1 MIQKSAL
8 IKGLLIGTACIA
20 AIAYLRPSDSIPNSG
35 REVDIAPEF
44 SPLSSVT
51 QQQKLTRPPT
61 ETAIASD
68 DKGGDWFVIENHSG
82 KCKPDEGPA
91 DMIKSLK
98 TLGQPYKIKEDVVEG
113 NRPMQVSLFL
123 SDGVESGQMVYY
135 RGKARCQAQAD
146 KKNQSTNSELNRY
159 K

>member
-1 MIQKSAL
+1 MIAA
-8 IKGLLIGTACIA
+8 ACIA
-20 AIAYLRPSDSIPNSG
+20 TIAYLKPSNETRIPV
-35 REVDIAPEF
+35 RETEPPLIAQQAEAAKPAV
-44 SPLSSVT
+44 VT
-51 QQQKLTRPPT
+51 L
-61 ETAIASD
+61 AVSD
-68 DKGGDWFVIENHSG
+68 DKGGDWYVIENHSG

-98 TLGQPYKIKEDVVEG
+98 TLGQPYEIKEDVVEG

-146 KKNQSTNSELNRY
+146 KRKQSTDSELNRY